1 VNLGYLIDREANE
14 SFAEGGG
21 VGGGDEEEGGGGA
34 DSGAASSSRRSTNV
48 GLDAVG
54 DWSSILSLGEQQRLA
69 FARVLLARPRVAMLD
84 EATSALDAANE
95 AEMYEALREL
105 PDCAF
110 VSVGHRPSLVGFHDE
125 VLRLEGSE
133 GRWSV
138 VDAEAYVRETTMSGA
153 D

>member
-1 VNLGYLIDREANE
+1 
-14 SFAEGGG
+14 
-21 VGGGDEEEGGGGA
+21 
-34 DSGAASSSRRSTNV
+34 
-48 GLDAVG
+48 
-54 DWSSILSLGEQQRLA
+54 
-69 FARVLLARPRVAMLD
+69 
-84 EATSALDAANE
+84 
-95 AEMYEALREL
+95 MYEALREL

-133 GRWSV
+133 PRWSV